1 MMRLTAQDRWDI
13 ADVQAAYC
21 LALDRRDWEALRDVF
36 TADARCDYGSS
47 GSPRG
52 VDAIVDLLRRS
63 LTRFAVTQ
71 HVIGTHTVEVGVRGV
86 SASAYLVATHVLG
99 REKFTIAGTY
109 RDTFVPTAQGWR
121 ISSRTLDRTWTD
133 GDLTLG
139 RD

>member
-1 MMRLTAQDRWDI
+1 MRLTAQDRWEI

-21 LALDRRDWEALRDVF
+21 LALDQQDWDALRHIF

-71 HVIGTHTVEVGVRGV
+71 HVIGTQTVEVGDQGV
-86 SASAYLVATHVLG
+86 AASAYLVATHVLG
-99 REKFTIAGTY
+99 EEKFTIAGTY
-109 RDTFVPTAQGWR
+109 RDTFVRTPQGWR
-121 ISSRTLDRTWTD
+121 ISARTLDRTWTD
-133 GDLTLG
+133 GDLRLG